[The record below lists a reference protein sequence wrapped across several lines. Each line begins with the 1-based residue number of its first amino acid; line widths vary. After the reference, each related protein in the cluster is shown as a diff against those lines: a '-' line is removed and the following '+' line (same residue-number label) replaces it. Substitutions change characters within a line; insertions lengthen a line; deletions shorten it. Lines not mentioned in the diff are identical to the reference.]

1 MPECAICL
9 KDIPAGGKFVLTGT
23 EVVHRACALTGK
35 QTIGWRNRQALA
47 DTNAKLGVLIT
58 SASTK
63 AAEVRGLK
71 VDLGVERSQRMALQ
85 HDLEVLNQANIAM
98 ARTLLEY
105 QRELTEARRVVAPA
119 PVPAAS
125 PPVTE
130 SSPVEDDASIRFS
143 LLEL

>member
-47 DTNAKLGVLIT
+47 DTNAKIGVLIT

-63 AAEVRGLK
+63 SAEVRGLK
-71 VDLGVERSQRMALQ
+71 VDLGVERSQRIALQ
-85 HDLEVLNQANIAM
+85 HDLAVLNEANIAM

-105 QRELTEARRVVAPA
+105 QRALTEARLVVSPA
-119 PVPAAS
+119 PVAVS

-130 SSPVEDDASIRFS
+130 SSPAEDDAAIRFS